1 MNAEASSL
9 MGAGKMS
16 SLLPETGQYSAAY
29 ERLRACVI
37 GEADRAPS
45 AGRRA
50 AGLGLVVQQGV
61 PAWIKAHAGVRS
73 ASGGSSTKQHEPR
86 ADDMEPWRLAE
97 RTRAAPFDI
106 APEILPLARQTDLT
120 LLIASMVVS
129 TQRPPR
135 TLSTGA
141 LAARTRFPEGAAC
154 R

>member
-1 MNAEASSL
+1 
-9 MGAGKMS
+9 MGAGKVS
-16 SLLPETGQYSAAY
+16 SLPPETGQYSAAY

-37 GEADRAPS
+37 GEANRAPS

-50 AGLGLVVQQGV
+50 TGLGLVLQEGV

-73 ASGGSSTKQHEPR
+73 ASGGSSTKRHKPR
-86 ADDMEPWRLAE
+86 GDDIEPWRLDE
-97 RTRAAPFDI
+97 RTRSAPFDI
-106 APEILPLARQTDLT
+106 APDILPLARQTDLT

-135 TLSTGA
+135 ALCTGA
-141 LAARTRFPEGAAC
+141 LAARTRFPGGAAC